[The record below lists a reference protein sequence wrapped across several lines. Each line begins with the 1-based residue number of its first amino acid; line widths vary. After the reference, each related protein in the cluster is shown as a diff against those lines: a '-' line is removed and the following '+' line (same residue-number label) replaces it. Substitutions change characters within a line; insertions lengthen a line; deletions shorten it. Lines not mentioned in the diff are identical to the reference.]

1 MSAVQQLQDPAVRG
15 LRRYGAV
22 LRIPQVRR
30 LFAAAFVGRLPVA
43 MYPLGSVILLSRATG
58 SYAIA
63 GAATAAFSIAAGI
76 ASPVLGRLIDRRGQG
91 PVLVFCAL
99 TFPASAAALIAVAQ
113 TAPHAVPLIAC
124 AAAGGITYPP
134 LFATLRALI
143 TSLIGSSGLIE
154 SGFALEA
161 VIQELF
167 FIVGPLLVALLVALA
182 SPSAAIGVG
191 AGLVLIGTLAF
202 ATTPASRS
210 WRGQPRRT
218 SAGALAIPGMR
229 TVLVA
234 SVMDGMT
241 FGTLE
246 VALPAFAQRHGS
258 AGTAGVLLAVL
269 AVASML
275 GGLWYGSREWSRD
288 PATLIL
294 WFSILLPVGL
304 APLALAHSIAAMAA
318 LLALAGLSIAPAA
331 AITFVL
337 ISRLVPPGAVTEA
350 FTWLSTGVI
359 AGFALGG
366 ALTGVIVESAS
377 VSAALALTAAFAL
390 GGTIVI
396 FARRATLRG

>member
-1 MSAVQQLQDPAVRG
+1 
-15 LRRYGAV
+15 
-22 LRIPQVRR
+22 
-30 LFAAAFVGRLPVA
+30 
-43 MYPLGSVILLSRATG
+43 
-58 SYAIA
+58 
-63 GAATAAFSIAAGI
+63 
-76 ASPVLGRLIDRRGQG
+76 
-91 PVLVFCAL
+91 
-99 TFPASAAALIAVAQ
+99 
-113 TAPHAVPLIAC
+113 
-124 AAAGGITYPP
+124 
-134 LFATLRALI
+134 
-143 TSLIGSSGLIE
+143 
-154 SGFALEA
+154 
-161 VIQELF
+161 
-167 FIVGPLLVALLVALA
+167 
-182 SPSAAIGVG
+182 
-191 AGLVLIGTLAF
+191 
-202 ATTPASRS
+202 
-210 WRGQPRRT
+210 
-218 SAGALAIPGMR
+218 MR

-275 GGLWYGSREWSRD
+275 GGLWYGSREWSKD

-304 APLALAHSIAAMAA
+304 APLALAHSIAAMAV
-318 LLALAGLSIAPAA
+318 LLAVAGLSIAPAA

-359 AGFALGG
+359 AGFAFGG
-366 ALTGVIVESAS
+366 ALSGVIVESAS